1 MRPDPDPVPLL
12 VLFDSRCGLCQGSVR
27 WLLRRDRHRRL
38 RFAPLQ
44 GTTAAPWRQAA
55 AGAALDTL
63 VVVSGRG
70 AGARVLVR
78 SAAALA
84 ALTTLG
90 GGWALLAGLLRLVP
104 RPLADTLY
112 RAVARSRHRLGA
124 PAGDLPDPG
133 DGRFLP

>member
-1 MRPDPDPVPLL
+1 MRPDPPPLL
-12 VLFDSRCGLCQGSVR
+12 VLFDGRCGLCQGSVG

-44 GTTAAPWRQAA
+44 GTTAAPWRPA

-63 VVVSGRG
+63 VVVSGGG

-90 GGWALLAGLLRLVP
+90 GGWALLAALLGLVS

-112 RAVARSRHRLGA
+112 RAVARLRHRLGG
-124 PAGDLPDPG
+124 PVRELPDPG